1 MTTLIKQ
8 KRHCRSLEYRVLGHT
23 ILGEIHGGIV
33 VVRTEDN
40 RVERAMIRQY
50 GFKKAKIEITGSE
63 PKIESKSIQSN
74 YEEKKASDIDIEE
87 LEVPVIKKSKRK
99 RKQKIQK

>member
-33 VVRTEDN
+33 VVKTEDN

-50 GFKKAKIEITGSE
+50 GFKKAKIEITGNE
-63 PKIESKSIQSN
+63 PKIESKLMPEKEDKKTLDLENQSS
-74 YEEKKASDIDIEE
+74 ET
-87 LEVPVIKKSKRK
+87 PVIKKSKR
-99 RKQKIQK
+99 RKKLKIKD

>member
-1 MTTLIKQ
+1 MPTLIKQ

-63 PKIESKSIQSN
+63 PKIESKSIPSKG
-74 YEEKKASDIDIEE
+74 EEKKDSDVEIKE
-87 LEVPVIKKSKRK
+87 LEVPVTKKPRRK
-99 RKQKIQK
+99 KKPKIQK